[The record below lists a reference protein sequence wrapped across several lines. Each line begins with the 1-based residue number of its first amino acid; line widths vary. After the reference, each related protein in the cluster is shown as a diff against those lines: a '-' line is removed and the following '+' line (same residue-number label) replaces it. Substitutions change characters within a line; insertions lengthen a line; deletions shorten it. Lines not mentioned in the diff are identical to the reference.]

1 MANKQRRSARSLAT
15 AAGAA
20 ANLVTKVFH
29 RQSEARLG
37 PRDSVSAAAG
47 RPAATTSPSLPPSF
61 LLTSLIFSGSIVF
74 CSIPRP
80 CHVQCPRHHAMPQGM
95 QVGMSNVCLLTT
107 VPGISTPLH
116 LPIRVRSVRSGRRD
130 KSIIPKIY
138 VKHFQNKI
146 QCRFLHK
153 SHYSAK

>member
-1 MANKQRRSARSLAT
+1 
-15 AAGAA
+15 
-20 ANLVTKVFH
+20 
-29 RQSEARLG
+29 
-37 PRDSVSAAAG
+37 
-47 RPAATTSPSLPPSF
+47 
-61 LLTSLIFSGSIVF
+61 
-74 CSIPRP
+74 
-80 CHVQCPRHHAMPQGM
+80 MPQGM

-146 QCRFLHK
+146 PVDFYTNSNVSGPQK
-153 SHYSAK
+153 PYSPINTFKKPENKELFGILF